1 MEQKFAVFSNTIG
14 EYEIFIKS
22 QTIYWP
28 RSLTKLTKS
37 QSDSGNVKEEVIGDK
52 VYLVTGA
59 SIRDYIFEDL
69 KGKVTSSP
77 MITHMG
83 TVKKI
88 IENPIICYRY
98 KHSNKNRK
106 RDTVMLP
113 FQMFKIL
120 KGFKRY
126 LDEDFTSENLAE
138 IERILKVGV
147 IIEELQREE
156 KITFERAYEI
166 GDVYYIGDKKG
177 NLFILDKDFT
187 PVSRQS
193 ANVERTK
200 KVQMMPDKN
209 SLIAIRE
216 ACNAAGLKGEEVIQH
231 LGTWQ
236 GEQYIEI
243 DITDSLFIPVE
254 YKQGLLQGISTR
266 LLTDGDDGSLVSQLY
281 NTVTNQQETKS
292 SQKGSK
298 DVEFAKNQILYGPPG
313 TGKTYNTVLYAVAI
327 CDKKSVESLKEIA
340 YKEVL
345 SRYEL
350 LKKKEGLL
358 LQHFINRMD
367 MKSLLK
373 G

>member
-1 MEQKFAVFSNTIG
+1 
-14 EYEIFIKS
+14 
-22 QTIYWP
+22 
-28 RSLTKLTKS
+28 
-37 QSDSGNVKEEVIGDK
+37 
-52 VYLVTGA
+52 
-59 SIRDYIFEDL
+59 
-69 KGKVTSSP
+69 
-77 MITHMG
+77 
-83 TVKKI
+83 
-88 IENPIICYRY
+88 
-98 KHSNKNRK
+98 
-106 RDTVMLP
+106 MLP

-298 DVEFAKNQILYGPPG
+298 DVEFAKIKFCMDHLEQVKRIIRFYMQLPF
-313 TGKTYNTVLYAVAI
+313 VI
-327 CDKKSVESLKEIA
+327 KKC
-340 YKEVL
+340 
-345 SRYEL
+345 
-350 LKKKEGLL
+350 
-358 LQHFINRMD
+358 
-367 MKSLLK
+367 
-373 G
+373 